1 MKKIL
6 IVLMWLLGLAAI
18 ALMCNSMHA
27 VAPAVPAAAATVDSA
42 PVPAASVALAAPRV
56 PAASPAPSPAPAAAP
71 TPAPA
76 PAPAA
81 IASPPSPAVKAAA
94 SKIDEVLKNKVVEF
108 RSGSAVL
115 TGTGRATLADIHAV
129 LKDNSSLNFEV
140 QGHTDSTGTESA
152 NQALS
157 QARAD
162 AVKTYLAGLG
172 VAPDRM
178 VSKGYGSTQPVADN
192 NTAVGRARNR
202 RIAFSIEEK
211 K

>member
-18 ALMCNSMHA
+18 ALLCNSMHA
-27 VAPAVPAAAATVDSA
+27 VAPAVTAGAAAAVA
-42 PVPAASVALAAPRV
+42 PTPAPAASVALAAP
-56 PAASPAPSPAPAAAP
+56 PAP

-76 PAPAA
+76 SAATPAPT
-81 IASPPSPAVKAAA
+81 IASTPSPAVKAAA

-115 TGTGRATLADIHAV
+115 TSTGRATLADIHAV
-129 LKDNSSLNFEV
+129 LKDNPSLNFEV

-162 AVKTYLAGLG
+162 AIKTYLAGLG
-172 VAPDRM
+172 IAPERM

-192 NTAVGRARNR
+192 NTALGRARNR